1 VFDSLADVYPGNEI
15 NRSEARQF
23 IAVLRGL
30 SIAHPHRGAALPS
43 LARRHPERQRTVG
56 IHGIVELGPFTPR
69 SNGSRTIRARRSSL
83 IAVSSRSCD
92 RTTAQPTR
100 RCACVGRIGVGS
112 STGPTLRAASTRAV
126 ADAKA
131 EAIFCNMLTDLIGQ
145 GRDVSPKPSPTYP
158 LAVFA
163 AHPSAA
169 GIINKDFAAAM
180 ERLLS
185 ARRLRVED
193 NMDVPPLRRSKRIV
207 FTPLRAEA

>member
-1 VFDSLADVYPGNEI
+1 
-15 NRSEARQF
+15 
-23 IAVLRGL
+23 
-30 SIAHPHRGAALPS
+30 
-43 LARRHPERQRTVG
+43 
-56 IHGIVELGPFTPR
+56 
-69 SNGSRTIRARRSSL
+69 
-83 IAVSSRSCD
+83 
-92 RTTAQPTR
+92 
-100 RCACVGRIGVGS
+100 
-112 STGPTLRAASTRAV
+112 
-126 ADAKA
+126 
-131 EAIFCNMLTDLIGQ
+131 MLTDLIGQ
-145 GRDVSPKPSPTYP
+145 GRDVSPKPSPTYA